1 MKFLF
6 FCGVNRDGPY
16 TAKVLILVFFT
27 ICLLFLGT
35 VSKQL
40 YKYNALKDSYMVLRF
55 SGKVVSGADF
65 THDGMVSNP
74 GRYTDCFTGNHFTGR
89 IGPTTSRRRT
99 RPSLPSP

>member
-1 MKFLF
+1 MLIVDQVRKIELLFPRAWLEYRFEIF

-40 YKYNALKDSYMVLRF
+40 YKYNVLIDGYMVQWQ
-55 SGKVVSGADF
+55 SGQW
-65 THDGMVSNP
+65 
-74 GRYTDCFTGNHFTGR
+74 C
-89 IGPTTSRRRT
+89 
-99 RPSLPSP
+99 